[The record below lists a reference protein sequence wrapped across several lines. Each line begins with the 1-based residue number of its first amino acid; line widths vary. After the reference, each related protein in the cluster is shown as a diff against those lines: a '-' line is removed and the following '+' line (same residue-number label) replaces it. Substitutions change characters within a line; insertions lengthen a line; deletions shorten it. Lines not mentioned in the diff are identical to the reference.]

1 MVLLQNKT
9 CMKKGEASVVLKQKK
24 PSSIHSQT
32 PHPPTKK
39 KKKKEEEMKID
50 GLENSRLYH

>member
-24 PSSIHSQT
+24 PSRIHSHP
-32 PHPPTKK
+32 PHPPPK

>member
-24 PSSIHSQT
+24 PSSIHS
-32 PHPPTKK
+32 HPPP

>member
-24 PSSIHSQT
+24 PSSIHSHP
-32 PHPPTKK
+32 PHPPTK